1 MTNEKIEQAILEL
14 EDLDKQGESY
24 SDTSGRFGWRNPI
37 REDTGGL
44 LRSLV
49 IASGARRVLEIG
61 TGHGLSTLYLVT
73 GLPEGVG
80 ATVETVEFDP
90 AVASSTQ
97 ARMDATGSPV
107 RVHQGD
113 ALAVIGRLEGT
124 FDLVFLDAQKNQYLD
139 YLQALIR
146 QGSIGP
152 GTVVLAD
159 NVIDRK
165 EECLPFLSWFERQ
178 SVPHHIIPTSCG
190 LLVARL

>member
-1 MTNEKIEQAILEL
+1 MTNEIIEQTIREL
-14 EDLDKQGESY
+14 ETLDKQGDSY

-37 REDTGGL
+37 REDTGDL

-49 IASGARRVLEIG
+49 IAAGARRILEVG
-61 TGHGLSTLYLVT
+61 AGHGLSTLYLVS

-80 ATVETVEFDP
+80 AQVESIEFDP
-90 AVASSTQ
+90 AVARTTQ
-97 ARMDATGSPV
+97 ARMDAVGAPV

-124 FDLVFLDAQKNQYLD
+124 YDLIFLDAQKNQYLD
-139 YLQALIR
+139 YLQALLEAGR
-146 QGSIGP
+146 IGP

-159 NVIDRK
+159 NVIDRR
-165 EECLPFLSWFERQ
+165 EECQAFLDWFARQ
-178 SVPHHIIPTSCG
+178 AVRHHTIPTTCG